1 MNMHGQRVVESLFSK
16 FVDDVRNEAHQDH
29 EPNEC
34 HKARK
39 CVAVPGVS
47 KQEIGDIGFH
57 LVARAVETRLRVS
70 LERFDALWFLMRAA

>member
-16 FVDDVRNEAHQDH
+16 FVDYVRNEAHQDH
-29 EPNEC
+29 EPNER

-47 KQEIGDIGFH
+47 KQEIGGIGFH
-57 LVARAVETRLRVS
+57 QVVRAVETRLRVG
-70 LERFDALWFLMRAA
+70 LGRFDALWLLMRAA